1 MKVGAPVGHDKDTV
15 MSQAGEA
22 QPLLDVEPIASQ
34 VLAAS
39 AEGRQISPLSGS
51 HPGFD
56 LDAAYQVAAAVK
68 HRRMS
73 RGETPVGRK
82 IGFTN
87 RTIWAEYGVDAP
99 IWGYMYDTTVRD
111 IAPGDSF
118 SLDGLQEPRI
128 EPEIAFGLARAP
140 EPGMDEAQLLSCI
153 DWVAHGFEI
162 VQSIFPHWRF
172 AAADTVAAF
181 GLHGAFLCGERRTIR
196 HEETSRWLAEL
207 AAFSATLQCDGGPAI
222 GGQASDVLGGPV
234 TALRHLVD
242 LLARDPANPPLG
254 AGEIITT
261 GTLTRAMPIAPGEVW
276 RTTLEGIALDG
287 LAVRFV

>member
-1 MKVGAPVGHDKDTV
+1 
-15 MSQAGEA
+15 MSQTGEGE
-22 QPLLDVEPIASQ
+22 LLADVEAIASE

-39 AEGRQISPLSGS
+39 AEARQIPALSS
-51 HPGFD
+51 DYPGFD
-56 LDAAYQVAAAVK
+56 LDAAYQVAAAVR

-118 SLDGLQEPRI
+118 SLDGFQEPRI
-128 EPEIAFGLARAP
+128 EPEIAFGFKRAP
-140 EPGMDEAQLLSCI
+140 EPGMDEPQLLSCI

-162 VQSIFPHWRF
+162 VQSIFPNWRF
-172 AAADTVAAF
+172 ATADTVAAC
-181 GLHGAFLCGERRTIR
+181 GLHGAFLCGPRRTIR
-196 HEETSRWLAEL
+196 QEDRSRWLAEL
-207 AAFSATLQCDGGPAI
+207 AGFSATLQCDGGPTI

-234 TALRHLVD
+234 PALGHLVD
-242 LLARDPANPPLG
+242 LLTLDPANPPLG
-254 AGEIITT
+254 AGEIVTT
-261 GTLTRAMPIAPGEVW
+261 GTVTRAMPIAPGEMW
-276 RTTLEGIALDG
+276 RTTLNGIPLDG

>member
-1 MKVGAPVGHDKDTV
+1 MNQT
-15 MSQAGEA
+15 GEA
-22 QPLLDVEPIASQ
+22 ELPRDVELIASE

-39 AEGRQISPLSGS
+39 AEARQIPPLSS
-51 HPGFD
+51 THPGFD
-56 LDAAYQVAAAVK
+56 LDAAYRVAAAVR

-87 RTIWAEYGVDAP
+87 RTIWAEYEVHAP
-99 IWGYMYDTTVRD
+99 IWGYMYDTTVHD

-118 SLDGLQEPRI
+118 SLAGLQEPRI

-140 EPGMDEAQLLSCI
+140 EPGMDEPQLLSCI

-162 VQSIFPHWRF
+162 VQSIFPDWRF
-172 AAADTVAAF
+172 AAADTVAAC
-181 GLHGAFLCGERRTIR
+181 GLHGAFLCGKRRTIR
-196 HEETSRWLAEL
+196 HEESNRWLAEL

-261 GTLTRAMPIAPGEVW
+261 GTVTRAMPIAPGEVW

>member
-1 MKVGAPVGHDKDTV
+1 MQVGAHVKQDKDRV
-15 MSQAGEA
+15 ISQTGEA
-22 QPLLDVEPIASQ
+22 EPLLDVELVASE

-39 AEGRQISPLSGS
+39 AEARQIPPLSGTY
-51 HPGFD
+51 PGFD
-56 LDAAYQVAAAVK
+56 LDAAYRVAAAVR
-68 HRRMS
+68 HRRIS
-73 RGETPVGRK
+73 RGDTAVGRK

-87 RTIWAEYGVDAP
+87 RTIWAEYGVHAP

-128 EPEIAFGLARAP
+128 EPEIAFGLGRAP

-162 VQSIFPHWRF
+162 VQSIFPDWRF

-196 HEETSRWLAEL
+196 PEETSRWLAEL
-207 AAFSATLQCDGGPAI
+207 ATFSATLQCDGGPAI

-234 TALRHLVD
+234 TALGHLVD

-261 GTLTRAMPIAPGEVW
+261 GTVTRAMPIAPGETW
-276 RTTLEGIALDG
+276 RTALEGIALDG
-287 LAVRFV
+287 LAVRLV

>member
-1 MKVGAPVGHDKDTV
+1 MT
-15 MSQAGEA
+15 QTGEA
-22 QPLLDVEPIASQ
+22 EALLDVEAVVSDL
-34 VLAAS
+34 LAAS
-39 AEGRQISPLSGS
+39 AETRQILPLSS
-51 HPGFD
+51 IHSGFD
-56 LDAAYQVAAAVK
+56 LAAAYQIAAAVM

-87 RTIWAEYGVDAP
+87 RTIWAEYKVFAP
-99 IWGYMYDTTVRD
+99 IWGYMYDTTVRY

-118 SLDGLQEPRI
+118 SLAALQEPRI

-140 EPGMDEAQLLSCI
+140 EPGMDETQLLACV
-153 DWVAHGFEI
+153 DWVAHGFEV
-162 VQSIFPHWRF
+162 VQSIFPGWRF

-181 GLHGAFLCGERRTIR
+181 GLHGAFLCGERRAIR
-196 HEETSRWLAEL
+196 PDETNRWLAEL

-222 GGQASDVLGGPV
+222 GGNASDVLGGPI
-234 TALRHLVD
+234 TALRHLVE
-242 LLARDPANPPLG
+242 LLAADPSNPPLG

-261 GTLTRAMPIAPGEVW
+261 GTVTRALPIAPGEVW
-276 RTTLEGIALDG
+276 RTTLEGIPLDG

>member
-1 MKVGAPVGHDKDTV
+1 MG
-15 MSQAGEA
+15 QAGQTE
-22 QPLLDVEPIASQ
+22 PLADVEAIASE

-39 AEGRQISPLSGS
+39 AEARQIAPFSSNY
-51 HPGFD
+51 PGFD
-56 LDAAYQVAAAVK
+56 LDAAYRVAAAVR
-68 HRRMS
+68 HRRMA

-87 RTIWAEYGVDAP
+87 RMIWAEYGVDAP

-111 IAPGDSF
+111 IASGDSF

-128 EPEIAFGLARAP
+128 EPEIAFGLGRAP
-140 EPGMDEAQLLSCI
+140 EPGMDEIQLLSCI

-162 VQSIFPHWRF
+162 VQSIFPDWRF

-181 GLHGAFLCGERRTIR
+181 GMHGAFLCGERRTVR
-196 HEETSRWLAEL
+196 PEETSRWLAEL
-207 AAFSATLQCDGGPAI
+207 AAFSVMLQCDGGPAI
-222 GGQASDVLGGPV
+222 SGHAGDVLGGPV
-234 TALRHLVD
+234 TALGHLVD
-242 LLARDPANPPLG
+242 LLARDPANPPLS

-261 GTLTRAMPIAPGEVW
+261 GTVTRAMPIAPGETW
-276 RTTLEGIALDG
+276 RTTLEGVGLDG

>member
-1 MKVGAPVGHDKDTV
+1 MKQT
-15 MSQAGEA
+15 GEA
-22 QPLLDVEPIASQ
+22 EALLDVETIVSE

-39 AEGRQISPLSGS
+39 AETRQILPLSS
-51 HPGFD
+51 IYPGFD
-56 LDAAYQVAAAVK
+56 LPAAYQVAAAVK

-82 IGFTN
+82 VGFTN
-87 RTIWAEYGVDAP
+87 RTIWAEYKVFAP

-118 SLDGLQEPRI
+118 SLAGLQEPRI
-128 EPEIAFGLARAP
+128 EPEVAFGLGRAP
-140 EPGMDEAQLLSCI
+140 EPGMDETQLLSCVE
-153 DWVAHGFEI
+153 WVAHGFEI
-162 VQSIFPHWRF
+162 VQSIFPGWRF

-181 GLHGAFLCGERRTIR
+181 GLHGAFLCGERRTVR
-196 HEETSRWLAEL
+196 NDETSRWLAEL

-222 GGQASDVLGGPV
+222 GGHARDVLGGPM
-234 TALRHLVD
+234 TALRHLVE
-242 LLARDPANPPLG
+242 LLDRDPSNPPLG

-261 GTLTRAMPIAPGEVW
+261 GTVTRALPIAPGEVW
-276 RTTLEGIALDG
+276 RTTLEGIPLDG

>member
-1 MKVGAPVGHDKDTV
+1 
-15 MSQAGEA
+15 MSQTGEA
-22 QPLLDVEPIASQ
+22 ERLLDVEPIASE
-34 VLAAS
+34 VLEAS
-39 AEGRQISPLSGS
+39 AEARQITPLTSN

-87 RTIWAEYGVDAP
+87 RTIWAEYGVEAP

-111 IAPGDSF
+111 IAPGDRF
-118 SLDGLQEPRI
+118 SLDGLHEPRI

-153 DWVAHGFEI
+153 DWVAHGFEV
-162 VQSIFPHWRF
+162 VQSIFPGWRF
-172 AAADTVAAF
+172 ASADTVAAF
-181 GLHGAFLCGERRTIR
+181 GLHGAWLCGERRTIR
-196 HEETSRWLAEL
+196 HEEKSRWLAEL
-207 AAFSATLQCDGGPAI
+207 AAFSATLQCDGGPVI

-234 TALRHLVD
+234 TALRHLVE
-242 LLARDPANPPLG
+242 LLARDSANPTLG

-261 GTLTRAMPIAPGEVW
+261 GTVTRAMPIAPGEVW

>member
-1 MKVGAPVGHDKDTV
+1 MGRT
-15 MSQAGEA
+15 GEA
-22 QPLLDVEPIASQ
+22 KPLEDVEPIASE
-34 VLAAS
+34 VLAAL
-39 AEGRQISPLSGS
+39 ADARQIPPLSGN

-56 LDAAYQVAAAVK
+56 LEAAYRIAAAVRQ
-68 HRRMS
+68 RRIS
-73 RGETPVGRK
+73 RGETAVGRK

-87 RTIWAEYGVDAP
+87 RTIWAEYGVHAP

-111 IAPGDSF
+111 IGPGDSF
-118 SLDGLQEPRI
+118 SLDGLLEPRI
-128 EPEIAFGLARAP
+128 EPEIAFGLGRAP

-153 DWVAHGFEI
+153 DWVAHGFEV
-162 VQSIFPHWRF
+162 VQSIFPDWRF

-196 HEETSRWLAEL
+196 QEDTSRWLAEL
-207 AAFSATLQCDGGPAI
+207 AGFSATLQCDGGPKV

-242 LLARDPANPPLG
+242 LLARDPDNPPLG
-254 AGEIITT
+254 AGEIVTT
-261 GTLTRAMPIAPGEVW
+261 GTVTRAMPVAPGEVW
-276 RTTLEGIALDG
+276 RTTLDGIALDG